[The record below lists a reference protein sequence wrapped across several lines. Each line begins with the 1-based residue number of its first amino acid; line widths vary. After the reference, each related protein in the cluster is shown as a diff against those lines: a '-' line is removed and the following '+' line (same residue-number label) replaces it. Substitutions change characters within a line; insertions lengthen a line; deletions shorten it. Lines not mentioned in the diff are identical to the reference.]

1 MRVPPE
7 INARIRSVEESIDGT
22 PTEYRNCEASAVSGT
37 MKVCHATASVGQTA
51 PLGSRRSKL
60 WFRSPVVGR
69 IMIVPDGADPG
80 GRPAAATCP
89 EIVGTINAAT
99 TAIHTR
105 PDLKPRRDIVCF
117 QRAAQVD
124 REKKVIRLLCGSH
137 VKGRVEKFL
146 HRTPDVHI
154 A

>member
-1 MRVPPE
+1 
-7 INARIRSVEESIDGT
+7 
-22 PTEYRNCEASAVSGT
+22 
-37 MKVCHATASVGQTA
+37 
-51 PLGSRRSKL
+51 
-60 WFRSPVVGR
+60 
-69 IMIVPDGADPG
+69 MIVPDGADPG

-124 REKKVIRLLCGSH
+124 REKRQFDCCAGHTSRDASKRSSTGHLTFTFRESDGTAFAGIWCRALNPGALIQPLTAICLAQ
-137 VKGRVEKFL
+137 R
-146 HRTPDVHI
+146 
-154 A
+154 